1 MKLITIGD
9 SITRGSHIDDNGE
22 WAVAQ
27 PNYSKI
33 LQTLLGAN
41 ELLCL
46 GVNGVS
52 ISATSHTNPQTA
64 LSKLCEKAVDG
75 DIVVVAGGT
84 NDFGTSVEVGNE
96 NDREDISTYGALHI
110 LFTRLKALN
119 PKAEIY
125 AVLPIP
131 RRNENVKNERGYI
144 LDDYRAAIKTV
155 AKRFNVAVI
164 DGKRLPINPEDE
176 TNRQAYIRDGL
187 HPNTKCHAIYGKF
200 IYNEIMRIKG

>member
-9 SITRGSHIDDNGE
+9 SITRGTHIDDNGD

-27 PNYSKI
+27 PNYSKV
-33 LQTLLGAN
+33 LQTLLGAT
-41 ELLCL
+41 ELSCL

-52 ISATSHTNPQTA
+52 ISATSHTNPQDA

-84 NDFGTSVEVGNE
+84 NDFGTSVEVGCE

-110 LFTRLKALN
+110 LFTRLKTLN
-119 PKAEIY
+119 PKAELY

-155 AKRFNVAVI
+155 AQRFNVAVI
-164 DGKRLPINPEDE
+164 DGKQLPIDPEDE

-187 HPNTKCHAIYGKF
+187 HPNTKGHAIYGKF
-200 IYNEIMRIKG
+200 IYDEIIRLKG

>member
-9 SITRGSHIDDNGE
+9 SITRGTHIDDNGE

-27 PNYSKI
+27 PNYSKV
-33 LQTLLGAN
+33 LQTLLGAT
-41 ELLCL
+41 ELSCL

-52 ISATSHTNPQTA
+52 ISATSHTNPHAA

-84 NDFGTSVEVGNE
+84 NDFGTSVEVGSE

-110 LFTRLKALN
+110 LFTRLKTLN
-119 PKAEIY
+119 PKAELY

-155 AKRFNVAVI
+155 AQRFNVAVI

-187 HPNTKCHAIYGKF
+187 HPNTKGHAIYGKF
-200 IYNEIMRIKG
+200 IYNEIVRIKG

>member
-9 SITRGSHIDDNGE
+9 SITRGTHIDDNGD

-27 PNYSKI
+27 PNYSKV
-33 LQTLLGAN
+33 LQTLLGAT
-41 ELLCL
+41 ELSCL

-52 ISATSHTNPQTA
+52 ISATSHTNPHEA
-64 LSKLCEKAVDG
+64 LSLLCEKAVDG

-110 LFTRLKALN
+110 LFTRLKTLN
-119 PKAEIY
+119 PKAELY

-131 RRNENVKNERGYI
+131 RRNENVKNERGYV
-144 LDDYRAAIKTV
+144 LDDYRLAIKNV
-155 AKRFNVAVI
+155 AEQFGVAVI
-164 DGKRLPINPEDE
+164 NGKNVAIDPEDE
-176 TNRQAYIRDGL
+176 EKRQAYIRDGL
-187 HPNTKCHAIYGKF
+187 HPNTKGHAIYGKF
-200 IYNEIMRIKG
+200 IYDEIVRIKG